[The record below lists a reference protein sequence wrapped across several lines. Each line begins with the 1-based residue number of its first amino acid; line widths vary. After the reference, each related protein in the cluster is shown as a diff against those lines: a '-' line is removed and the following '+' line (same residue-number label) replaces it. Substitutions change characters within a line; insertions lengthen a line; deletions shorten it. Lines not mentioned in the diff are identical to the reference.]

1 MNHKIKTIFFITT
14 IIFLAGCDIVKTKS
28 RKKKTD
34 NHRIIIAGSSTIR
47 PVIEKISSA
56 FRKKYPE
63 YTIIIAGGG
72 STRGIESTASGK
84 IMIGMASRDINNYEI
99 EEFPLLI
106 QTTIG
111 YDGIVFIVNNKNP
124 INEIDSATI
133 KNIYTGKLEYWKHNH
148 EKIIPLAKE
157 KISTTSYL
165 FLKHFNL
172 YSKIVTTNEELRMLH
187 KLRTDKQYSNLPVK
201 IIPDSQDAVELTIK
215 KTNVISY
222 ASIGKI
228 KNLKNQTNSFK
239 TLSLNNINPTIA
251 NIINKKYPI
260 CRNLNLITLGQPS
273 GTIKKFIDFVLSKEG
288 QNIIVSS
295 DFIITGN

>member
-14 IIFLAGCDIVKTKS
+14 IIFLAGCDIVTTKS

-47 PVIEKISSA
+47 PVIKKISTA
-56 FRKKYPE
+56 FRNKYPE

-72 STRGIESTASGK
+72 STLGIESTASGK

-99 EEFPLLI
+99 EKFPSLI

-124 INEIDSATI
+124 INNIDSATV
-133 KNIYTGKLEYWKHNH
+133 KNIYTGKLEYWKHNN

-172 YSKIVTTNEELRMLH
+172 YSKVVTANEELRMLH
-187 KLRTDKQYSNLPVK
+187 KLRAEKQYSNLPVK
-201 IIPDSQDAVELTIK
+201 IIHDSQTAIELTIEK
-215 KTNVISY
+215 PNIISY
-222 ASIGKI
+222 ASIGII
-228 KNLKNQTNSFK
+228 KNLKNQTNIIKSL
-239 TLSLNNINPTIA
+239 TLDNIKPTIE

-260 CRNLNLITLGQPS
+260 CRNLNLITKGQPS
-273 GTIKKFIDFVLSKEG
+273 GTTRKFIDFVLSKEG
-288 QNIIVSS
+288 QNIIASS
-295 DFIITGN
+295 NFIIAGN